1 MQVLSSLPS
10 GVKKRRRCGLRFSS
24 RKQLRRARMGKKGAS
39 MLEVVVGDTARVLS
53 FNLDENMSEG
63 CLETIQEQ
71 PTIPS
76 YVSEQMHNDSDNEC
90 LDSRDKE
97 QSRRV
102 LEVSVC
108 LYVFT

>member
-1 MQVLSSLPS
+1 
-10 GVKKRRRCGLRFSS
+10 
-24 RKQLRRARMGKKGAS
+24 MGKKGAS

-53 FNLDENMSEG
+53 FNLGENMSEG
-63 CLETIQEQ
+63 NLETIQEQ

-76 YVSEQMHNDSDNEC
+76 YVSEQMHTDSDNEC
-90 LDSRDKE
+90 LDIRDKE

-102 LEVSVC
+102 LEVSVY